1 MLCFQVRHVFQSF
14 DGQVVTPV
22 DPPEVPPVDPPEVP
36 PVDPPVVPPVVP
48 PAALVVVIVVDPPVV
63 PPVDPPVVPL
73 VDPPEMVALHLS
85 DPIPLGTVHVL
96 QVKGQLSS
104 AFIIGANFV
113 HQGVAWPA

>member
-1 MLCFQVRHVFQSF
+1 VSNVGAATAPLDPLV
-14 DGQVVTPV
+14 PLV
-22 DPPEVPPVDPPEVP
+22 DPPVVP
-36 PVDPPVVPPVVP
+36 PVDPPVVPPVDPPVLP

-73 VDPPEMVALHLS
+73 VDPLEVVALHLS
-85 DPIPLGTVHVL
+85 DPMPLGTVQVL